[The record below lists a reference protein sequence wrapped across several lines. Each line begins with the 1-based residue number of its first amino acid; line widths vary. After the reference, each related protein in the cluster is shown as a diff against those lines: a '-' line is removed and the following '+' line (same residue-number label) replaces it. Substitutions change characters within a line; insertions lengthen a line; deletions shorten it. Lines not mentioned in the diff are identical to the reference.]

1 MSQSS
6 MLATMLP
13 SRKILPLPKR
23 RTRGGNEERYRTPK
37 SKGVASASSTTIQT
51 STSRSSLSLAEMNRA
66 LALANITTNYQ
77 RPDKA
82 LIVAMRNKQQ
92 GINAEATNS
101 ILSPNATQSL
111 TPTEENIT
119 PASNSSTLTPLT
131 SHQTGALSEQLNKPS
146 DWEAQAKK
154 IIEREGHSLDRDWS
168 RISWKQKAS
177 NIVRLK
183 LLKDDGYDITPLTK
197 KGVTA
202 DKIIDALLAHIQ
214 TRKGSQSD
222 MYVSTC
228 ARTVTQPEIN
238 DNAVIHESSTCRP
251 DTNAFLPQISNTI
264 YCPNNKTPTPH
275 FTQQQTHPNTP
286 HTLLPQKRK
295 HTPSHPSHPRNT
307 KKRRL
312 HSPHHTTRTIQTSA
326 LHALKRQLCRTLF
339 ASSRKSRSRFH
350 ASTSPATGG
359 PQVPILRLTP
369 RAAPSASRVVF
380 TPQAPGRRP
389 SGADAYITSAA
400 FELLGREMAWLAASA
415 DEEPCLVCDSDA
427 QGEEQVEYGFRLLV
441 QSWGGEAVLE
451 GEPRVL
457 VSLLRYLRDGELMHL
472 GRWAVGDV
480 GEDGEGVR
488 DVEMKVVWNE
498 RFPFHLSPATSEV
511 LGRVA
516 AVLEEG
522 VDEGGGEVRVGV
534 VRQMARFSVG

>member
-1 MSQSS
+1 
-6 MLATMLP
+6 
-13 SRKILPLPKR
+13 
-23 RTRGGNEERYRTPK
+23 
-37 SKGVASASSTTIQT
+37 
-51 STSRSSLSLAEMNRA
+51 MNRA

-92 GINAEATNS
+92 
-101 ILSPNATQSL
+101 
-111 TPTEENIT
+111 
-119 PASNSSTLTPLT
+119 
-131 SHQTGALSEQLNKPS
+131 

-197 KGVTA
+197 KERGA
-202 DKIIDALLAHIQ
+202 
-214 TRKGSQSD
+214 S
-222 MYVSTC
+222 
-228 ARTVTQPEIN
+228 RTL
-238 DNAVIHESSTCRP
+238 IHESSTCRP

>member
-1 MSQSS
+1 MALSLRSINATRLESYIHYELEDTNNHDNSTQEDMSFNMSQSS

-214 TRKGSQSD
+214 TRKGGQSD

-275 FTQQQTHPNTP
+275 LTQQQTHPNTP
-286 HTLLPQKRK
+286 HILLPQKRK
-295 HTPSHPSHPRNT
+295 HTHPPTPPTLATPKNAASTPPTTPPAPSRRPPCTPSNGSSAAPSSPPRANRAHVST
-307 KKRRL
+307 PQ
-312 HSPHHTTRTIQTSA
+312 H
-326 LHALKRQLCRTLF
+326 RQQQED
-339 ASSRKSRSRFH
+339 RKSRF
-350 ASTSPATGG
+350 
-359 PQVPILRLTP
+359 
-369 RAAPSASRVVF
+369 SA
-380 TPQAPGRRP
+380 
-389 SGADAYITSAA
+389 
-400 FELLGREMAWLAASA
+400 
-415 DEEPCLVCDSDA
+415 
-427 QGEEQVEYGFRLLV
+427 
-441 QSWGGEAVLE
+441 
-451 GEPRVL
+451 
-457 VSLLRYLRDGELMHL
+457 
-472 GRWAVGDV
+472 
-480 GEDGEGVR
+480 
-488 DVEMKVVWNE
+488 
-498 RFPFHLSPATSEV
+498 
-511 LGRVA
+511 
-516 AVLEEG
+516 
-522 VDEGGGEVRVGV
+522 
-534 VRQMARFSVG
+534 